1 MCITSIIVIVIIFLP
16 LQTGLVIFQSK
27 LDSVLYVHELQYL
40 EMADNLLVM
49 SLCLGSR

>member
-1 MCITSIIVIVIIFLP
+1 MCITGIIVIIFLL

-27 LDSVLYVHELQYL
+27 LDSVLYVHHELQYL

-49 SLCLGSR
+49 SLCLASR